1 MKYTAYAFL
10 TLSAILFTGC
20 SSLKVRS
27 QKTSDYDFRNVK
39 TYEWVQ
45 APKKILNE
53 DNTYL
58 HENVQIALNNQLVGR
73 GWTQV
78 LESDKADI
86 QIVYYIKLEEH
97 QEYAGSPQRDDT
109 RVTGGFTYD
118 TNKGAW
124 GYNEQG
130 SDLNIYSVE
139 IGTLFLVIYDA
150 KTGEKLWNGT
160 LETRLDRSTP
170 VEKQKKMLNKIAR
183 RIAADI
189 PLK

>member
-1 MKYTAYAFL
+1 MKYSSIALLA
-10 TLSAILFTGC
+10 LSAFLFTGC
-20 SSLKVRS
+20 SKMKVRS
-27 QKTSDYDFRNVK
+27 QKTADYNFGNVQ

-45 APKKILNE
+45 APKNILDAE
-53 DNTYL
+53 DTYL
-58 HENVQIALNNQLVGR
+58 NENVQIALNNQLVGR

-86 QIVYYIKLEEH
+86 QIVYYIKLKEH
-97 QEYAGSPQRDDT
+97 QEFAGSPQRDET

-118 TNKGAW
+118 TNKGSW

-130 SDLNIYSVE
+130 SDLNVYTIEV
-139 IGTLFLVIYDA
+139 GTLSLLIYNAKSGEVI
-150 KTGEKLWNGT
+150 WSGT

-183 RIAADI
+183 RIASDI